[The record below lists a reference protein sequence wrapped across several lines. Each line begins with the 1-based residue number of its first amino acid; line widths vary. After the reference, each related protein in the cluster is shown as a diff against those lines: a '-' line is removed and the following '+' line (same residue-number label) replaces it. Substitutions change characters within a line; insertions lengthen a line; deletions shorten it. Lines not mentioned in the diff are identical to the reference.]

1 MSSSSLSIF
10 IAAYGVVALLL
21 LNVVFFTRWMWWV
34 KVLAIAVVGVLFHS
48 TWQSMPGLLGW
59 PTDEGLP
66 ERFNLTALEIVE
78 PDKSGEV
85 KGEIYLWTTELNL
98 DGSPRVPRAFAVPF
112 HPELQAK
119 LTLAGTKLRKN
130 MPQVGERVT
139 TPFESPGT
147 AGFGH
152 AEGPIN
158 LDFYDLPDP
167 LFPERAP

>member
-1 MSSSSLSIF
+1 MSLQSLSIF
-10 IAAYGVVALLL
+10 IAAYGVIGLLL
-21 LNVVFFTRWMWWV
+21 LNLVFFTRWMWWV
-34 KVLAIAVVGVLFHS
+34 KLAAIAVVALLFHS
-48 TWQSMPGLLGW
+48 TWNSMPALLGW

-66 ERFNLTALEIVE
+66 ERFNLTALEVVE

-98 DGSPRVPRAFAVPF
+98 DGTPRVPRAFAVPF

-139 TPFESPGT
+139 TPFES
-147 AGFGH
+147 AAASVGH
-152 AEGPIN
+152 GKAPIN

-167 LFPERAP
+167 LFPEKAP